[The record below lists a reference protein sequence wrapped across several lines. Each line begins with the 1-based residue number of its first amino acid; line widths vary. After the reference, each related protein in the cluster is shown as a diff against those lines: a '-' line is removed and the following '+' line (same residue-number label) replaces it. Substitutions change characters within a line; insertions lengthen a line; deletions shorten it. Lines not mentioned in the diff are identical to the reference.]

1 MPHTMIISMSHTTL
15 MIRLTEG
22 TRKVIVLI
30 AGKLYS
36 DTSHNKRTQSEQ
48 RFLFSEKR
56 SLSNFFSFSEGLWK
70 KEELGICDNSR

>member
-15 MIRLTEG
+15 MIRLTKG

-36 DTSHNKRTQSEQ
+36 DTSHKQANA
-48 RFLFSEKR
+48 
-56 SLSNFFSFSEGLWK
+56 
-70 KEELGICDNSR
+70 I